1 MEIDERKLRDI
12 LSEQAKD
19 FERHVGALDR
29 KLDQVQDDVKRHTG
43 VLLEETDRKIDL
55 LQEGVEGATESLDQL
70 RAEVAGIRRELE
82 EIRLHLFRKADL
94 ERLETL
100 ERRVDTLEKRFLG
113 S

>member
-1 MEIDERKLRDI
+1 MEIDERKLREI
-12 LSEQAKD
+12 LTEQRKD
-19 FERHVGALDR
+19 LDR

-43 VLLEETDRKIDL
+43 LLIEETDRKIDL
-55 LQEGVEGATESLDQL
+55 VQEGFQGVADNFDLL

-94 ERLETL
+94 ARLEAL
-100 ERRVDTLEKRFLG
+100 EKRVDTLEKRFLG